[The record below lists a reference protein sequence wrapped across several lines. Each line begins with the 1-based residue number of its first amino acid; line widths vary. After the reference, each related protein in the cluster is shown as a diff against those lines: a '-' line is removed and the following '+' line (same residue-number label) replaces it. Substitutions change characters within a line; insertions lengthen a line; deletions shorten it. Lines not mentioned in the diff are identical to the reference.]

1 MAPKAEKQPAKKSVA
16 KVGGAKPGKKKGGS
30 KKSIESYKIYI
41 YKVYLSVSSCQCV
54 FCCAQYL
61 QIARLDVR
69 PRHNVRETA

>member
-41 YKVYLSVSSCQCV
+41 YKVQLRVDRFSLTFSIPTRLL
-54 FCCAQYL
+54 FICAHSKPEITTTYQG
-61 QIARLDVR
+61 
-69 PRHNVRETA
+69 